1 MAIDLARAE
10 NRLRIEWEDGT
21 ISEFPGEQLRWA
33 CPCAECR
40 GEMGSGGRLD
50 RVEDLPGPELQL
62 QDARLIGQYALGLGF
77 ASGHATGI
85 YTFRYLR
92 GLQHF
97 PA

>member
-1 MAIDLARAE
+1 
-10 NRLRIEWEDGT
+10 
-21 ISEFPGEQLRWA
+21 
-33 CPCAECR
+33 
-40 GEMGSGGRLD
+40 MGSGGRLD